1 MRNTQAQ
8 LAQAKLIDEDT
19 ESNIHVAEYIN
30 DEERQ
35 QLKMLQTDINELV
48 KQMKQEMADREAAM
62 MRRMEEVEAALIAMK
77 AAQISR

>member
-8 LAQAKLIDEDT
+8 LAQANLIDEDT

-35 QLKMLQTDINELV
+35 QLKML
-48 KQMKQEMADREAAM
+48 
-62 MRRMEEVEAALIAMK
+62 
-77 AAQISR
+77 